1 MAAKDYKY
9 QFVSPPPD
17 DVICPLCLDIV
28 EEPHQLTCCGHHI
41 CKKCVENHRK
51 RASSLQCPMCRH
63 NKYGTVHDKYFERNG
78 LNKLTIWCTKGCG
91 QKVELGQL
99 KKHFTQCLCVQEDC
113 PYGCGQQY
121 QRQFI
126 EEHKE
131 KCSKRPFI
139 CGYCKYQSTYEVIVN
154 EHYPVCDKYPIIC
167 PNECSGDEIERG
179 MLQDHLDKC
188 PFQVV
193 ECEFSYVGCQEKVRR
208 CDLAQHL
215 SDNGIHH
222 SALSSKMIYESLQK
236 MMEEKDRQLQEKEAQ
251 IAEKDRELKEV
262 IQEKDRQLQEKDK
275 QLQEKDRQLQE
286 KVKQLQE
293 KETQLV
299 KKDNELKLIVQQ
311 KDKQLQKKDRHLQE
325 KDAQLVKKDNELKFI
340 VQQENIQLWEKDRQL
355 QEKNTQ
361 LIKKDNELKLT
372 VQQKDKQ
379 IEVKDR
385 QLQEKD
391 DLLFK
396 FHELREE
403 NKTLLGTIYDKICDD
418 TVLSVT
424 MTDFTYKE
432 RNRVHWFSPPYFTH
446 LFGYQMCFE
455 VDLDDSNRNRL
466 LYIDSY
472 MMKGPYDDHLQ
483 WPFKEKV
490 IVQLLNQCG
499 NYYHYDYVFDY
510 NDKEQRKRVTSG
522 EQGIRLQTQSRCLSY
537 NELGITRPM
546 PFPYLCHQPRH
557 EITGCSASV
566 GQQDDYQSDSDD
578 DNCQYLLNDSLKF
591 IVLIPRYH

>member
-28 EEPHQLTCCGHHI
+28 EKPHQFTCCGQHI

-63 NKYGTVHDKYFERNG
+63 NKYGTVHDKYFERNI
-78 LNKLTIWCTKGCG
+78 LNKLSIWCTKGCG

-121 QRQFI
+121 QRQYI

-167 PNECSGDEIERG
+167 PNECSGDEIEQG
-179 MLQDHLDKC
+179 MLQDHLNKC

-193 ECEFSYVGCQEKVRR
+193 ECEFSYVGCREKVRR
-208 CDLAQHL
+208 CDLVQHL

-236 MMEEKDRQLQEKEAQ
+236 MMEEKERL
-251 IAEKDRELKEV
+251 
-262 IQEKDRQLQEKDK
+262 LQEKDK

-286 KVKQLQE
+286 K
-293 KETQLV
+293 ETQLV
-299 KKDNELKLIVQQ
+299 KKDNELKLTVRQ
-311 KDKQLQKKDRHLQE
+311 KDEQLQ
-325 KDAQLVKKDNELKFI
+325 
-340 VQQENIQLWEKDRQL
+340 EKDRQL
-355 QEKNTQ
+355 Q
-361 LIKKDNELKLT
+361 
-372 VQQKDKQ
+372 QKDHLLL
-379 IEVKDR
+379 EVC
-385 QLQEKD
+385 
-391 DLLFK
+391 
-396 FHELREE
+396 ELRGE
-403 NKTLLGTIYDKICDD
+403 NKTLLSTIYDKICTD

-432 RNRVHWFSPPYFTH
+432 RNRVQWFSPPYFTH
-446 LFGYQMCFE
+446 LFGYKMCFE
-455 VDLDDSNRNRL
+455 VDLNDSNTNRS
-466 LYIDSY
+466 LYIYSY
-472 MMKGPYDDHLQ
+472 MMRGPYDDHLQ
-483 WPFKEKV
+483 WPFKWKV
-490 IVQLLNQCG
+490 IVRLLNQCG
-499 NYYHYDYVFDY
+499 DDHHHDYVFDY
-510 NDKEQRKRVTSG
+510 KDKVQGQRVTSG
-522 EQGIRLQTQSRCLSY
+522 ERGTHLQTQSRCLSY
-537 NELGITRPM
+537 NELGITHLM
-546 PFPYLCHQPRH
+546 PIPYFYPQPYH
-557 EITGCSASV
+557 LITGYSASV
-566 GQQDDYQSDSDD
+566 GQQDDYQPDSDD
-578 DNCQYLLNDSLKF
+578 NNCQYLLNDSFKF
-591 IVLIPRYH
+591 KVIIPRYH